1 MKKLCCLAVLAC
13 LFFACKKDSG
23 TEPDEQQNPAT
34 QSNVVFFVD
43 SFRVYTTDL
52 EGNGLKAIIDEDE
65 KSGDNF
71 INKIAH
77 TQSKKLVYGYK
88 TSVGTRLITIK
99 IANADGS
106 NIKSLKTLGDGTY
119 ADFISGFGNK
129 ILYTTTNYSPDP
141 MKPTIEIRSMNE
153 DGTNDTK
160 LNLPQPSLAANSG
173 TAYISTTYDYV
184 NTPNSFTFYVVRF
197 ENGTWSE
204 AKSFTLPKNTTSL
217 KGSAISNDGNTLV
230 YVTAPN
236 YDSRDYDIYTVDI
249 SAKGNTAK
257 KVASYTVPTTGDGG
271 ASWPPSLSIGFAN
284 GTANV
289 IVGYGVNVDNQRY
302 ATKNDYYFVQN
313 IDVAKGAVIKKWKI
327 FGEYGGSLLTN

>member
-13 LFFACKKDSG
+13 LFFACKKGSG

-43 SFRVYTTDL
+43 TFRVYTTDL
-52 EGNGLKAIIDEDE
+52 EGNGLKAIINEDE
-65 KSGDNF
+65 KSGNNF
-71 INKIAH
+71 IGRIAH
-77 TQSKKLVYGYK
+77 TQSKKLVYSYK
-88 TSVGTRLITIK
+88 PDAGQKSIK
-99 IANADGS
+99 VANADGS
-106 NIKSLKTLGDGTY
+106 GIKSLKSFAINDQIE
-119 ADFISGFGNK
+119 FVSGFGNK
-129 ILYTTTNYSPDP
+129 ILYMTKNYADY
-141 MKPTIEIRSMNE
+141 MNPTVEIRSMNE

-204 AKSFTLPKNTTSL
+204 AKSFTLPKNTASL